1 MNPQVLIVGAGP
13 VGLVMAAELARYR
26 TLFGSLIRPR
36 RDPISQRLVLWTRT
50 LELLDRASC
59 TEPFIAAANTVHAAN
74 IMAANKL
81 LAHVS
86 FAEVKSPYP

>member
-26 TLFGSLIRPR
+26 
-36 RDPISQRLVLWTRT
+36 ISVRIIDKATQRSDKSKALVLWSRT

-59 TEPFIAAANTVHAAN
+59 TETFIAAG
-74 IMAANKL
+74 NKFMPQISL
-81 LAHVS
+81 RQTS
-86 FAEVKSPYP
+86 CSPM